1 MRIIID
7 SEDYEAQAALMWAG
21 MLAHNNLCGV
31 GRDQDWGSHA
41 LAHQISAL
49 YDAAHGAA
57 LAVIFPAW
65 MKYVYTEDIDMFARI
80 AHNVWGVPES
90 VNKEQMALDGIA
102 VYEDFLRGIGMPT
115 KLSQLDVPEDG
126 IPEMVELAF
135 ALGNQT
141 IGSFKR
147 MTPTDVEAVY
157 RLAL

>member
-1 MRIIID
+1 
-7 SEDYEAQAALMWAG
+7 
-21 MLAHNNLCGV
+21 
-31 GRDQDWGSHA
+31 
-41 LAHQISAL
+41 
-49 YDAAHGAA
+49 
-57 LAVIFPAW
+57 
-65 MKYVYTEDIDMFARI
+65 MFARI